1 MNDTLTTQ
9 DGSTPTVNEIT
20 PLGQIIA
27 GIMLIL
33 FILIPTYILIAWWP
47 DRLPG
52 AKEGIRPLYIN
63 ERFHVRLAGIP
74 DTSGTDTISLAGPAR
89 EKDSATTAQDSQ
101 KVAAKDSLPTKDST
115 LTGAAS
121 AAPAS
126 PGVATATAATKDTSS
141 TRHAQT
147 PGQHRHYQ
155 IKGLIHINTLLL
167 ILVAAAGFLGNMIYI
182 TSSFSTFVG
191 AVKFKRSWLL
201 WYFVKPFTAAGLALG
216 VYFVFRGGFLNM
228 SDDSTSINIYGLIT
242 ISILTGLYTDRATLK
257 LGEVVNTIF
266 GFKPDENDHRPDK
279 LHQGLKIT
287 GFNPST
293 LTLGQ
298 VNTIL
303 ITGENL
309 DKQKLLITINDTAV
323 NNPVISA
330 SAITFQYLYL
340 PPATEAPPAEV
351 MLVVKDE
358 FGKEY
363 LSGTLKTT
371 QPDFPKP

>member
-20 PLGQIIA
+20 PWGQIVA
-27 GIMLIL
+27 GAMLIL
-33 FILIPTYILIAWWP
+33 FIIIPAYILIAWWP

-52 AKEGIRPLYIN
+52 AKEGIRTLYIN

-74 DTSGTDTISLAGPAR
+74 DSSGTDTISLAGPAR
-89 EKDSATTAQDSQ
+89 NRDSATSIQDSQ
-101 KVAAKDSLPTKDST
+101 RVVAKDSLQPKDSP
-115 LTGAAS
+115 LAATANTHS
-121 AAPAS
+121 AGP
-126 PGVATATAATKDTSS
+126 ATATAATKDSS
-141 TRHAQT
+141 PSHPARTG
-147 PGQHRHYQ
+147 PHRHYA
-155 IKGLIHINTLLL
+155 IKELIHINTLLL

-287 GFNPST
+287 GFSPAT
-293 LTLGQ
+293 LVLGQ

-323 NNPVISA
+323 NNPIISA

-371 QPDFPKP
+371 QPDAPKPKA

>member
-9 DGSTPTVNEIT
+9 DSTATPANEIT

-27 GIMLIL
+27 GTMLIL
-33 FILIPTYILIAWWP
+33 FILIPGYILIAWWP

-74 DTSGTDTISLAGPAR
+74 DSSGMDTASLAGPAR
-89 EKDSATTAQDSQ
+89 DRDSATTVQDTQ
-101 KVAAKDSLPTKDST
+101 KVAAKDSTPTH
-115 LTGAAS
+115 
-121 AAPAS
+121 
-126 PGVATATAATKDTSS
+126 
-141 TRHAQT
+141 HART
-147 PGQHRHYQ
+147 GQHRHYA

-228 SDDSTSINIYGLIT
+228 SDDSTSINIYGLVT

-266 GFKPDENDHRPDK
+266 GFRPDENDHRPDK
-279 LHQGLKIT
+279 LHQGQSLKVT
-287 GFNPST
+287 GFSPSA
-293 LTLGQ
+293 LVLGQ

-309 DKQKLLITINDTAV
+309 DAQKLLITINDTAV
-323 NNPVISA
+323 NNPIISA
-330 SAITFQYLYL
+330 STITFQYLYL
-340 PPATEAPPAEV
+340 PPATEAPPTEV
-351 MLVVKDE
+351 KLVVKDE
-358 FGKEY
+358 SGKEY

-371 QPDFPKP
+371 NPDPSKP

>member
-9 DGSTPTVNEIT
+9 DAPQGPANEIST
-20 PLGQIIA
+20 TGQIIA
-27 GIMLIL
+27 GALLIL
-33 FILIPTYILIAWWP
+33 FILIPGYILIAWWP
-47 DRLPG
+47 DRLPA
-52 AKEGIRPLYIN
+52 AKEAIRPLYIN

-74 DTSGTDTISLAGPAR
+74 DSSGMDTISLAGPAQKR
-89 EKDSATTAQDSQ
+89 DSTAAIQDSQ
-101 KVAAKDSLPTKDST
+101 KVAAKDSLPPKDSLLATATSATKDSP
-115 LTGAAS
+115 
-121 AAPAS
+121 APHHA
-126 PGVATATAATKDTSS
+126 PTAPHP
-141 TRHAQT
+141 RY
-147 PGQHRHYQ
+147 P

-182 TSSFSTFVG
+182 TSSFTTFIG

-287 GFNPST
+287 GFTPAT
-293 LTLGQ
+293 LVLGQ

-323 NNPVISA
+323 NNPVIST
-330 SAITFQYLYL
+330 SAISFQYLYL
-340 PPATEAPPAEV
+340 PPAIEPAPTEV
-351 MLVVKDE
+351 KLIVKDE

-363 LSGTLKTT
+363 LSGTLKIT
-371 QPDFPKP
+371 QPDPAK

>member
-1 MNDTLTTQ
+1 MNDALTPQ
-9 DGSTPTVNEIT
+9 DAPRDPANEIT

-27 GIMLIL
+27 GALLIL
-33 FILIPTYILIAWWP
+33 FILLPGYILIAWWP
-47 DRLPG
+47 DRLPA
-52 AKEGIRPLYIN
+52 AKERLKPLYIN

-74 DTSGTDTISLAGPAR
+74 DSSGMDTISLAGPVR
-89 EKDSATTAQDSQ
+89 PVHDSATAGKDSPGL
-101 KVAAKDSLPTKDST
+101 VAKDSLHHTDST
-115 LTGAAS
+115 L
-121 AAPAS
+121 APDTTQNAQAG
-126 PGVATATAATKDTSS
+126 PRPRYAT
-141 TRHAQT
+141 
-147 PGQHRHYQ
+147 
-155 IKGLIHINTLLL
+155 KGLIHINTLLL

-191 AVKFKRSWLL
+191 AVKFRRSWLL

-228 SDDSTSINIYGLIT
+228 SDDGANINIYGLIT

-287 GFNPST
+287 GFNPPT

-309 DKQKLLITINDTAV
+309 DKQSLVITINDTLV
-323 NNPVISA
+323 NNPTITA
-330 SAITFQYLYL
+330 SAITFQYQ
-340 PPATEAPPAEV
+340 PPATQPALTSV
-351 MLVVKDE
+351 KLIVKDDA
-358 FGKEY
+358 GKEY
-363 LSGTLKTT
+363 LSAVLKT
-371 QPDFPKP
+371 K

>member
-9 DGSTPTVNEIT
+9 DPQQGPPNEIT
-20 PLGQIIA
+20 AAGQIAA
-27 GIMLIL
+27 GALLIL
-33 FILIPTYILIAWWP
+33 FILIPGYILIAWWP
-47 DRLPG
+47 DRLPA
-52 AKEGIRPLYIN
+52 AKEGIRPLYID
-63 ERFHVRLAGIP
+63 ERFHVRLAGIH
-74 DTSGTDTISLAGPAR
+74 DTSGMDTVSLAGPIQKR
-89 EKDSATTAQDSQ
+89 DSTPAIQDTQ
-101 KVAAKDSLPTKDST
+101 KVASTDSNTRPTTPIRTASTKDST
-115 LTGAAS
+115 PTHHTQ
-121 AAPAS
+121 
-126 PGVATATAATKDTSS
+126 V
-141 TRHAQT
+141 
-147 PGQHRHYQ
+147 GQVHRYA

-228 SDDSTSINIYGLIT
+228 SDDSANINIYGLIT

-279 LHQGLKIT
+279 LHQGLKVT
-287 GFNPST
+287 GFSPAS
-293 LTLGQ
+293 LVLGQ

-309 DKQKLLITINDTAV
+309 DKQKLLITINETAV

-330 SAITFQYLYL
+330 SAISFQYLYL
-340 PPATEAPPAEV
+340 PQATEAPPTEV
-351 MLVVKDE
+351 KLVVKDE

-363 LSGTLKTT
+363 LSGTLKTM
-371 QPDFPKP
+371 QPDPPKA

>member
-9 DGSTPTVNEIT
+9 DPPQGPANEIT
-20 PLGQIIA
+20 TTGQIIA
-27 GIMLIL
+27 GALLIL
-33 FILIPTYILIAWWP
+33 FILIPGYILIAWWP
-47 DRLPG
+47 DRLPA

-74 DTSGTDTISLAGPAR
+74 DSSGMDTVSLAGPSR
-89 EKDSATTAQDSQ
+89 KKDSTASTQDSQ
-101 KVAAKDSLPTKDST
+101 KTTTIDSNIRPADSNARPIGLTRVAAAKDSQST
-115 LTGAAS
+115 H
-121 AAPAS
+121 
-126 PGVATATAATKDTSS
+126 
-141 TRHAQT
+141 HAQA
-147 PGQHRHYQ
+147 GQAPRYA

-182 TSSFSTFVG
+182 TSSFTTFIG

-257 LGEVVNTIF
+257 LAEVVNTIF
-266 GFKPDENDHRPDK
+266 GFRPDENDHRPDK

-287 GFNPST
+287 GFSPAA
-293 LTLGQ
+293 LVLGQ

-309 DKQKLLITINDTAV
+309 DKQKLLITINETAV
-323 NNPVISA
+323 NNPIISS
-330 SAITFQYLYL
+330 SAISFQYLYL
-340 PPATEAPPAEV
+340 PPATEPPPTEV
-351 MLVVKDE
+351 KLVVKDE

-371 QPDFPKP
+371 QPDSPKA